1 MSAFMVSAEHMNRI
15 VTYAAEV
22 LGVYHGTP
30 TPDLYWGDTLLPI
43 RLDMRQ
49 ELGDL
54 LMAENARSIGARYGV
69 QEGATADTEV
79 FTWTYQRTKV
89 VSAVEFLKLCVSL
102 DYQSCE
108 SSDYQKTGAFF
119 VLRALILRAISEIP
133 GYGAAQWAA

>member
-30 TPDLYWGDTLLPI
+30 TPDLYWGDTPLPI

-54 LMAENARSIGARYGV
+54 LLAENARAIGARYGIDL
-69 QEGATADTEV
+69 GTAADVEA

-89 VSAVEFLKLCVSL
+89 VSAVEFLKLCQSL
-102 DYQSCE
+102 DYQCSE
-108 SSDYQKTGAFF
+108 PSDYQKSGAVF
-119 VLRALILRAISEIP
+119 VLRALMLRAISEIP
-133 GYGAAQWAA
+133 GYDAAEWAA